1 MSNETLLVITSFC
14 AGVIV
19 TCTVLNIAMLLDK
32 K

>member
-19 TCTVLNIAMLLDK
+19 TCTVLNIAILWDK